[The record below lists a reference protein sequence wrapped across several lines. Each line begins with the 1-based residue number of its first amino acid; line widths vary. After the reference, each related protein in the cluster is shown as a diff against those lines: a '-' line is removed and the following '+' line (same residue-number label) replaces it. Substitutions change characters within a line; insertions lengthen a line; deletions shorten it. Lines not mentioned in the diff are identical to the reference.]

1 MPFRDSFGKVRAGRY
16 HGPAPTLSPNV
27 STAADEL
34 LLKVMP
40 PRAPRHLVVRQR
52 WLAHGEALRDT
63 PILLVEAPPGFG
75 KTALLAQWRREHLSH
90 GRAVAWLSAQSRDEP
105 VRLVQALALA
115 VRIGAGRPTFGHTL
129 LEGVDGRHDPDGL
142 AAMTVWLAEVA
153 QTALDL
159 VLLIDEA
166 DRLPPAGRQALAY
179 LLRNLPANLRCIV
192 AARPDGAVEIDDLI
206 HYGLCVRLGA
216 SALRLRLEETIELV
230 RLQGG
235 GLDADTTA
243 WLHEQTEGWPLGL
256 QLALSVRATGAD
268 LRGGGAPLLREA
280 LVGQLLDQ
288 LDPADTEFLTRV
300 ALLDPLHPA
309 LCRALLPEAGA
320 EERLARLARDT
331 PMFLLDEHGD
341 WLRMHRL
348 ARGAL
353 RERFAALPVA
363 VQTTLHTRA
372 ATWLAAHGQPEAAA
386 RHAYACG
393 DAALACELAERS
405 LYESFMAFGRQSA
418 VLEWL
423 ARLPAEEVERR
434 PRLLLAAAWSLA
446 LSERHDEAGRL
457 VERLLGLPGGEDAAL
472 RCECAL
478 ILGGAAVFAD
488 EPDRFA
494 ALHDPWAEHP
504 PLHDPLLLQ
513 VHANRTAFRTLLD
526 GDPALARLRQQQ
538 APRQGHAGPAL
549 GYVNRW
555 GELVTALTYL
565 WEGQVLLAEQL
576 LRPTLAHAEGQLGRR
591 SLFACMLAT
600 LLASACWE
608 RDRADEATAL
618 LANRLDVIERS
629 ALPEIV
635 LLAYRTLARVALAGG
650 AEHRALELLQALHAV
665 GVARRLPRLCVASL
679 SEQVRLH
686 ARQGRAETCTAL
698 CHDLDTVCTAAQRTP
713 PHGPLWWRSTSLLR
727 ELALGQAAL
736 ARQDWR
742 GALAA
747 FTAADAVACAVRLGR
762 QHIELLGLRA
772 WVLARCGEPADALLH
787 EAIGLA
793 DAHGLRRVF
802 ADAHPALGDWVRAQ
816 IPGPPAAPA
825 PTAPTLLR
833 TTVLVNGTALTPK
846 EREVLTLLARH
857 LSNKEIGR
865 ALQVGEETVK
875 WHLKNLFAKLDA
887 GTRQQVVQR
896 ARLLGLLE
904 PLPG

>member
-1 MPFRDSFGKVRAGRY
+1 M
-16 HGPAPTLSPNV
+16 
-27 STAADEL
+27 STATDEL
-34 LLKVMP
+34 LLKVMA

-52 WLAHGEALRDT
+52 WRVNSEALRDA

-75 KTALLAQWRREHLSH
+75 KTALLAQWRREHLAH

-105 VRLVQALALA
+105 PRLVQALALA

-129 LEGVDGRHDPDGL
+129 LEGADGRHDPTGL

-159 VLLIDEA
+159 VLIIDEA
-166 DRLPPAGRQALAY
+166 DRLPPSGRAALTY
-179 LLRNLPANLRCIV
+179 LLHNLPPNLRCIV
-192 AARPDGAVEIDDLI
+192 AARADGAADMDDLV
-206 HYGLCVRLGA
+206 HYGLCVRLDA
-216 SALRLRLEETIELV
+216 QALRLQLEETIDLI
-230 RLQGG
+230 RLHRGG
-235 GLDADTTA
+235 ASVDADA
-243 WLHEQTEGWPLGL
+243 AARLHEQVEGWPLGL
-256 QLALSVRATGAD
+256 QLALSVQATGKD
-268 LRGGGAPLLREA
+268 MRVGGAPLLREA
-280 LVGQLLDQ
+280 LVGLLLDR
-288 LDPADTEFLTRV
+288 LDPVDTEFLVRL
-300 ALLDPLHPA
+300 ALLDRLHPS
-309 LCRALLPEAGA
+309 LCRALLPASEA

-331 PMFLLDEHGD
+331 PVFLLDESGD
-341 WLRMHRL
+341 WLRMHLL
-348 ARGAL
+348 ARESL
-353 RERFAALPVA
+353 RERFAALPA
-363 VQTTLHTRA
+363 SEQALLHARA
-372 ATWLAAHGQPEAAA
+372 ATWLAGHGQPEAAA
-386 RHAYACG
+386 RHAYASG
-393 DAALACELAERS
+393 DHALACELAERS
-405 LYESFMAFGRQSA
+405 LYDSFMTFGRQGT

-423 ARLPAEEVERR
+423 ARLPPEEVERR

-446 LSERHDEAGRL
+446 LSERHDEAERL
-457 VERLLGLPGGEDAAL
+457 VARLLALPGGDGAAM

-494 ALHDPWAEHP
+494 TLHDPWAEHP

-526 GDPALARLRQQQ
+526 GDPALARLRQQR
-538 APRQGHAGPAL
+538 APRHGQDGPAL

-618 LANRLDVIERS
+618 LANRLDVIERG
-629 ALPEIV
+629 ALPEVV
-635 LLAYRTLARVALAGG
+635 LLAYRTLARVADAEG

-665 GVARRLPRLCVASL
+665 GMARRLPRLCVASL

-686 ARQGRAETCTAL
+686 ARQGRVATCTEL
-698 CHDLDTVCTAAQRTP
+698 CQRIDRTCAEAQTP
-713 PHGPLWWRSTSLLR
+713 QPRGPLWWRSTSLLR
-727 ELALGQAAL
+727 ALARGQAAL

-742 GALAA
+742 DALAA
-747 FTAADAVACAVRLGR
+747 FTDADAVACTVRLGR

-772 WVLARCGEPADALLH
+772 WVLDRCGEPADTLRREAL
-787 EAIGLA
+787 GLA
-793 DAHGLRRVF
+793 EAHGLRRVF
-802 ADAHPALGDWVRAQ
+802 TDAHPALGDWMC
-816 IPGPPAAPA
+816 GPPADASPRPVLA
-825 PTAPTLLR
+825 VQPPR
-833 TTVLVNGTALTPK
+833 PSVLVTSTVLTPK
-846 EREVLTLLARH
+846 EREVLALLTRQ

-887 GTRQQVVQR
+887 GTRRQVVQR
-896 ARLLGLLE
+896 ARLLGLVDTQS
-904 PLPG
+904 G